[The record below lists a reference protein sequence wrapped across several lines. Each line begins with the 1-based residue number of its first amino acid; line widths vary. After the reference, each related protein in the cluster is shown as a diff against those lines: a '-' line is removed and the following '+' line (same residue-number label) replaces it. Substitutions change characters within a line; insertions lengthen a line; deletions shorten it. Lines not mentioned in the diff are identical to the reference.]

1 MRGGR
6 FFSRA
11 GRPGL
16 GDTARLRTA
25 QRVGAA
31 IVVGGLAFG
40 AVVVGLS
47 RLRVDTSVGSLVPAS
62 DPAVK
67 AWQATEASFG
77 GDPVVVLFA
86 GDGGGDLLAAE
97 SVRKFVGLEG
107 ALAGLPG
114 VAVVYGPGTTVN
126 QVAIGLNDLLVSI
139 TARRDGLR
147 AEAEAAAR
155 AAGAP
160 AATVKAAGEQAV
172 ADYEAR
178 YGSLVAAG
186 LPLGLPTLNNP
197 TFARGVFL
205 DNAGRARP
213 ALRWIVPDDAH
224 GAVYVRP
231 RENLDQAGTERLV
244 AAVRRLAG
252 RAGIGRSVT
261 VTGAPVVAVSLGA
274 EVRREFPRLGL
285 LALAAVAAAFLLS
298 HRPPV
303 PTEPAP
309 PSPAPPSPAPPSP
322 ALADPER
329 ETHRDGGRT
338 ARGRRSTM
346 RRSAGGGVGRLGPLG
361 VGLAAA
367 VVTLAGFGLVGAPL
381 SLGTLA
387 FLPVMLGVGTDLP
400 IQAAHPAPTRTVLVA
415 ALAGAAGFAALALS
429 PLPFVRHLGLAL
441 AAGVLVSALLA
452 LPFR

>member
-86 GDGGGDLLAAE
+86 GKGGGDLLAAD
-97 SVRKFVGLEG
+97 SVRRLVALEG
-107 ALAGLPG
+107 SLAGLPG

-126 QVAIGLNDLLVSI
+126 QVAIGLNQLLVSI

-155 AAGAP
+155 AGGASDT
-160 AATVKAAGEQAV
+160 AAKAAGERAV

-205 DNAGRARP
+205 DGAGRARP
-213 ALRWIVPDDAH
+213 
-224 GAVYVRP
+224 
-231 RENLDQAGTERLV
+231 
-244 AAVRRLAG
+244 
-252 RAGIGRSVT
+252 
-261 VTGAPVVAVSLGA
+261 
-274 EVRREFPRLGL
+274 
-285 LALAAVAAAFLLS
+285 
-298 HRPPV
+298 
-303 PTEPAP
+303 
-309 PSPAPPSPAPPSP
+309 
-322 ALADPER
+322 
-329 ETHRDGGRT
+329 
-338 ARGRRSTM
+338 
-346 RRSAGGGVGRLGPLG
+346 
-361 VGLAAA
+361 
-367 VVTLAGFGLVGAPL
+367 
-381 SLGTLA
+381 
-387 FLPVMLGVGTDLP
+387 
-400 IQAAHPAPTRTVLVA
+400 
-415 ALAGAAGFAALALS
+415 
-429 PLPFVRHLGLAL
+429 
-441 AAGVLVSALLA
+441 
-452 LPFR
+452 